1 MADIANFRL
10 RPEDIDYIGRDLSRP
25 ECVLTR
31 PDGTLFVS
39 DNRGGVT
46 RIATDGSQSLI
57 GAMGGDPNGLAM
69 DRKGTI
75 FVANIGDGRLHSLDQ
90 DGRSEVMLDK
100 VDGHKLG
107 AVNFAYIDAQDRLW
121 ITVSTVTEPRSE
133 AIKSPRPDGY
143 ILRRDQD
150 GWRRVAQG
158 FHFTNEIRIDRD
170 QRYLY
175 VAESATGA
183 IARLPMQADGSL
195 GPRQAFGPQPLF
207 PGAIV
212 DGITFDAAGN
222 LWVTEVT
229 RSALIVLQ
237 PDGTAITVFEDPAG
251 SHIHFPT
258 SLAFGGPDLRTA
270 YVGSLRM
277 NRLARFRAPIPG
289 ERLRHW
295 PD

>member
-1 MADIANFRL
+1 MTDIAQFRL
-10 RPEDIDYIGRDLSRP
+10 RPEDIDYVGRDLSRP
-25 ECVLTR
+25 ECVLTQ
-31 PDGTLFVS
+31 PDGTLLVS

-46 RIATDGSQSLI
+46 RIGADGGQSLI

-69 DRKGTI
+69 DRDGTLY
-75 FVANIGDGRLHSLDQ
+75 VANIGDGKLHRLQQ
-90 DGRSEVMLDK
+90 DGRSQVMLDSL
-100 VDGHKLG
+100 DGRKLG
-107 AVNFAYIDAQDRLW
+107 AVNFAYVDGQDRLW
-121 ITVSTVTEPRSE
+121 ITVSTVTEPRAQ

-143 ILRRDQD
+143 ILRRDAA

-170 QRYLY
+170 NRFLY
-175 VAESATGA
+175 VAESAIGG
-183 IARLPMQADGSL
+183 ISRLDLHPDGSL
-195 GPRQAFGPQPLF
+195 GARQPFGPQPLF

-289 ERLRHW
+289 QKLRHW